1 MDEASSKTLRNWA
14 LFRFSVVGGLL
25 AKPPEKGKLQQEIEL
40 LAERLWR
47 HPMTDEPVKF
57 SFSTVERWYYRAI
70 ATADPIRAMARKQR
84 RDTGITTAL
93 SSAQLMELAQQYK
106 KFPHWSYQLHLD
118 NLAALIKTRP
128 ELGTMPSYAT
138 VRRRMIAN
146 GFRPRPSTR
155 KPITAGM
162 QQAAQKLE
170 QREVRSFQAQYV
182 HQLWHLDFHHSRR
195 RIADSS
201 GQFHTAKA
209 LCILDDC
216 SRLCCHI
223 QWYLEESA
231 ECLIHGLTQAFHKRG
246 LPRAILSDNGSAMI
260 ADETRNG
267 LLNLGVCHEK
277 TLPYSP
283 YQNGK
288 QESFWGNL
296 EGRLMAMLTHVDP
309 LSLDFLNQASIA
321 WAEQEYNRKIHD
333 ELGQSP
339 LSKMTSTLNVS
350 RASCDSDG
358 MRFAFSQQEKRTQR
372 RSDGTITVKGVRFEL
387 PSRLRHMDRVSVRY
401 QCWDLSTAWVVDPK
415 SGEKLARISPQDKL
429 KNASGRRRLFCA
441 SSEQPPLSISENT
454 DPIPPLLK
462 QILSDYAASGLP
474 PAYIPKEGKSN
485 EQ

>member
-1 MDEASSKTLRNWA
+1 MDEPSSKTLKNWA

-25 AKPPEKGKLQQEIEL
+25 AKPPEKGKLQQEIAL
-40 LAERLWR
+40 LAEQIWR
-47 HPMTDEPVKF
+47 HPITDEPVKF

-84 RDTGITTAL
+84 RDTGKTTAL
-93 SSAQLMELAQQYK
+93 SSVQLMELAQQYK

-138 VRRRMIAN
+138 VRRRMIEN
-146 GFRPRPSTR
+146 GFRPRPSAR
-155 KPITAGM
+155 KPTTAGM

-170 QREVRSFQAQYV
+170 QREVRSFEAQYV

-223 QWYLEESA
+223 QWYLEETA

-246 LPRAILSDNGSAMI
+246 LPRSILSDNGSAMV
-260 ADETRNG
+260 ADETGNG

-296 EGRLMAMLTHVDP
+296 EGRLMAMLTHVEP
-309 LSLDFLNQASIA
+309 LSLDFLNQTSIA

-339 LSKMTSTLNVS
+339 LSKMVSTLNVS
-350 RASCDSDG
+350 RPSCDSDG
-358 MRFAFSQQEKRTQR
+358 MRFAFCLQEKRTQR
-372 RSDGTITVKGVRFEL
+372 RSDGTITIKGVRFEL
-387 PSRLRHMDRVSVRY
+387 PSRLRHIDRVSVRY

-415 SGEKLARISPQDKL
+415 SGEKLARINPQDKL
-429 KNASGRRRLFCA
+429 KNASGSRRLFSA
-441 SSEQPPLSISENT
+441 SPEPLLTSENA

-474 PAYIPKEGKSN
+474 PAYIPKEGKSD

>member
-1 MDEASSKTLRNWA
+1 MDEPSSKTLKNWA

-40 LAERLWR
+40 LAEQIWR
-47 HPMTDEPVKF
+47 HPITDEPVKF

-84 RDTGITTAL
+84 RDTGKTTAL
-93 SSAQLMELAQQYK
+93 SSVQLMELAQQYK

-146 GFRPRPSTR
+146 GFRPRPSAR
-155 KPITAGM
+155 KPTTAGM

-170 QREVRSFQAQYV
+170 QREVRSFEAQYV

-223 QWYLEESA
+223 QWYLEETA
-231 ECLIHGLTQAFHKRG
+231 ESLIHGLTQAFHKRG
-246 LPRAILSDNGSAMI
+246 LPRSILSDNGSAMV
-260 ADETRNG
+260 ADETGNG

-296 EGRLMAMLTHVDP
+296 EGRLMAMLTLVDP
-309 LSLDFLNQASIA
+309 VSLDFLNQTSIA

-339 LSKMTSTLNVS
+339 LSKMVSTLNVS
-350 RASCDSDG
+350 RPSCDSDG
-358 MRFAFSQQEKRTQR
+358 MRFAFCLQEKRTQR
-372 RSDGTITVKGVRFEL
+372 RSDGTITIKGVRFEL
-387 PSRLRHMDRVSVRY
+387 PSRLRHIDRVSVRY

-415 SGEKLARISPQDKL
+415 SGEKLTRINPQDKL
-429 KNASGRRRLFCA
+429 KNANGSRRLFSA
-441 SSEQPPLSISENT
+441 SPEPLLTSENA

-474 PAYIPKEGKSN
+474 PAYIPKEGKSD

>member
-1 MDEASSKTLRNWA
+1 MDEPSPKTLKNWA

-25 AKPPEKGKLQQEIEL
+25 ARPPEKGELQQEITR
-40 LAERLWR
+40 LAERIWR
-47 HPMTDEPVKF
+47 HPITCEPVKF

-70 ATADPIRAMARKQR
+70 ATTEPIQAMARKQR
-84 RDTGITTAL
+84 RDTGKTTAL

-106 KFPHWSYQLHLD
+106 NFPHWSYQLHLD
-118 NLAALIKTRP
+118 NLAALVKTRP
-128 ELGTMPSYAT
+128 DLGTMPSYAT
-138 VRRRMIAN
+138 LRRRMLAN
-146 GFRPRPSTR
+146 GFRPRPSAR

-162 QQAAQKLE
+162 LLAAQKLE
-170 QREVRSFQAQYV
+170 QREVRSYEAEYV

-201 GQFHTAKA
+201 GNYHIAKA

-223 QWYLEESA
+223 QWYLEETA

-246 LPRAILSDNGSAMI
+246 LPRSILSDNGSAMV
-260 ADETRNG
+260 ADETKNG

-321 WAEQEYNRKIHD
+321 WAEQEYNRKVHD
-333 ELGQSP
+333 ELSQSP
-339 LSKMTSTLNVS
+339 LSKMVSISDVS
-350 RASCDSDG
+350 RPSCDSDA
-358 MRFAFSQQEKRTQR
+358 MRFAFCLQEKRTQR

-387 PSRLRHMDRVSVRY
+387 PSRLRHVDRVSVRY
-401 QCWDLSTAWVVDPK
+401 QSWDLSTAWVVDPK
-415 SGEKLARISPQDKL
+415 SQEKLARINPQDKL
-429 KNASGRRRLFCA
+429 KNANGGRRLF
-441 SSEQPPLSISENT
+441 SPLPEPLLTSENT
-454 DPIPPLLK
+454 DLIQPLLK
-462 QILSDYAASGLP
+462 QILSNYAASGLP

>member
-1 MDEASSKTLRNWA
+1 MDEPSPKTLKNWA

-25 AKPPEKGKLQQEIEL
+25 ARPPEKGKLQQEIML

-47 HPMTDEPVKF
+47 HPITNEPVKF
-57 SFSTVERWYYRAI
+57 SFSTIERWYYRAI
-70 ATADPIRAMARKQR
+70 ATTDPIRAMARKQR
-84 RDTGITTAL
+84 RDTGKTTVL
-93 SSAQLMELAQQYK
+93 SSAQLMELIQQYK
-106 KFPHWSYQLHLD
+106 NFPHWSYQLHLD

-128 ELGTMPSYAT
+128 DLGTMPSYAT
-138 VRRRMIAN
+138 LRRRMLSN

-155 KPITAGM
+155 KPTTAGM

-170 QREVRSFQAQYV
+170 QREVRSFEAEYV

-223 QWYLEESA
+223 QWYLEETTD
-231 ECLIHGLTQAFHKRG
+231 CLIHGLTQAFHKRG
-246 LPRAILSDNGSAMI
+246 LPRSLLSDNGSAMI
-260 ADETRNG
+260 ADETQNG

-309 LSLDFLNQASIA
+309 LSLDFLNQSSIA
-321 WAEQEYNRKIHD
+321 WAEQEYNRKVHA

-339 LSKMTSTLNVS
+339 LSKMASISDVS
-350 RASCDSDG
+350 RPSCDSDA
-358 MRFAFSQQEKRTQR
+358 MRFAFCLQEKRTQR

-387 PSRLRHMDRVSVRY
+387 PSRLRHVDRVSVRY
-401 QCWDLSTAWVVDPK
+401 QSWDLSTAWVVDPK
-415 SGEKLARISPQDKL
+415 SGEKLARVNPQDKL
-429 KNASGRRRLFCA
+429 KNASGIRRLFSPA
-441 SSEQPPLSISENT
+441 PEPLLTTENT

-474 PAYIPKEGKSN
+474 PAYIPKKGKSD